1 MPIKVYKKNDAG
13 RRGMSIVDR
22 SVLTKDRPE
31 SRLTTSLNK
40 QAGRNNRGIVTCRHR
55 GGGEK
60 RRYRII
66 DFKQIEKAGIP
77 GRIESLQYD
86 PNRSAWIALV
96 TYVDGDKRY
105 HLAAHG
111 LAVGDKIITGEK
123 TKIKPGN
130 RCQIQHIP
138 ASFEIFNV
146 ELKPGKGGQM
156 ARSAGSRAKVV
167 STDGDTYAQIQLPSS
182 EIRLVPKT
190 CYATI
195 GVAANIDHSNISLGK
210 AGRVRR
216 MGRRP
221 QVRGKVMNPCDHPHG
236 GGEARNSI
244 GMKAPKTPWGALAL
258 GVKTRNKKKY
268 SKELI
273 LKRRKPGRFS
283 RRTK

>member
-1 MPIKVYKKNDAG
+1 
-13 RRGMSIVDR
+13 MSVVDR
-22 SVLTKDRPE
+22 GALAKKPSEKRLLAKLTK
-31 SRLTTSLNK
+31 K
-40 QAGRNNRGIVTCRHR
+40 AGRNNSGRLTCRHR

-60 RRYRII
+60 RNYRLI
-66 DFKQIEKAGIP
+66 DFDQTAKLGVP
-77 GRIESLQYD
+77 GRIVSLEYD

-96 TYVDGDKRY
+96 VYADGDKRY

-111 LAVGDKIITGEK
+111 MKADDKILTAEK
-123 TKIKPGN
+123 TKIKVGN
-130 RCQIQHIP
+130 RCQIKNIP
-138 ASFEIFNV
+138 AGFEVFNV
-146 ELKPGKGGQM
+146 ELKIGKGGQL

-167 STDGDTYAQIQLPSS
+167 STEKENAQIQLPSS

-190 CYATI
+190 CFATI
-195 GVAANIDHSNISLGK
+195 GVAANLDHSHQKLGK

-258 GVKTRNKKKY
+258 GVKTRRKKKY
-268 SKELI
+268 SNSAI

-283 RRTK
+283 RRRK

>member
-1 MPIKVYKKNDAG
+1 MPVKIYKPNNAG
-13 RRGMSIVDR
+13 RRGMSVVDR
-22 SVLTKDRPE
+22 SVLAKKPSEKRLLTK
-31 SRLTTSLNK
+31 LTK
-40 QAGRNNRGIVTCRHR
+40 KAGRNNLGRLTCRHR

-60 RRYRII
+60 RNYRLI
-66 DFKQIEKAGIP
+66 DFDQTEKLGIP
-77 GRIESLQYD
+77 GKISSLEYD

-96 TYVDGDKRY
+96 VYADGNKRY

-111 LAVGDKIITGEK
+111 NKVGDLILTAEK
-123 TKIKPGN
+123 TKIKTGN
-130 RCQIQHIP
+130 RCQIKNIP
-138 ASFEIFNV
+138 AGFEVFNV
-146 ELKPGKGGQM
+146 ELTAKKGGQL
-156 ARSAGSRAKVV
+156 ARSAGSRAKVI
-167 STDGDTYAQIQLPSS
+167 STEKEKAQIQLPSS

-190 CYATI
+190 CFATI
-195 GVAANIDHSNISLGK
+195 GTAANLDHSNQKMGK

-258 GVKTRNKKKY
+258 GVKTRPKKKY
-268 SKELI
+268 SNSSI

-283 RRTK
+283 RRRK

>member
-13 RRGMSIVDR
+13 RRGMSVVDK
-22 SVLTKDRPE
+22 SILSKKKPE
-31 SRLTTSLNK
+31 ARLTTSLTK
-40 QAGRNNRGIVTCRHR
+40 KAGRNNGGSITCRHR

-66 DFKQIEKAGIP
+66 DFKQTEKAGIP
-77 GRIESLQYD
+77 GKIDSLQYD

-96 TYVDGDKRY
+96 VYADGDKRY

-111 LAVGDKIITGEK
+111 VKTGDKIITGEK
-123 TKIKPGN
+123 TKIKAGN
-130 RCQIQHIP
+130 RCQIQNIP
-138 ASFEIFNV
+138 PSFEIFNV
-146 ELKPGKGGQM
+146 ELKVGKGGQM
-156 ARSAGSRAKVV
+156 ARSAGSRAKVI
-167 STDGDTYAQIQLPSS
+167 STEGEEYAQIQLPSS
-182 EIRLVPKT
+182 EIRLVPKI

-195 GVAANIDHSNISLGK
+195 GVAANIDHSNVKLGK

-221 QVRGKVMNPCDHPHG
+221 QVRGKVMNPNDHPHG

-268 SKELI
+268 SNDLI

>member
-1 MPIKVYKKNDAG
+1 MPVKVYKPNAAG
-13 RRGMSIVDR
+13 RRGMSVVDR
-22 SVLTKDRPE
+22 SVLAKKPTEK
-31 SRLTTSLNK
+31 RLIGRLNK
-40 QAGRNNRGIVTCRHR
+40 QAGRNNTGRITCRHR

-60 RRYRII
+60 RNYRHI
-66 DFKQIEKAGIP
+66 DFDQTAKLGVP
-77 GRIESLQYD
+77 GRISSLEYD

-96 TYVDGDKRY
+96 VYTDGDKRY

-111 LAVGDKIITGEK
+111 SKVDDRILTAKK
-123 TKIKPGN
+123 TKIKAGN
-130 RCQIQHIP
+130 RCQIKNIP
-138 ASFEIFNV
+138 AGFEVFNV
-146 ELKPGKGGQM
+146 ELTNKKGGQL

-167 STDGDTYAQIQLPSS
+167 STEKEMAQIQLPSS

-190 CYATI
+190 CFATI
-195 GVAANIDHSNISLGK
+195 GVAANIDHSNQKLGK

-258 GVKTRNKKKY
+258 GVKTRPKKKY
-268 SKELI
+268 SNKLI

-283 RRTK
+283 RRRK

>member
-1 MPIKVYKKNDAG
+1 MPVKVYKPNAAG
-13 RRGMSIVDR
+13 RRGMSVVDR
-22 SVLTKDRPE
+22 GALAKKPSEKRLLAKLTK
-31 SRLTTSLNK
+31 K
-40 QAGRNNRGIVTCRHR
+40 AGRNNSGRLTCRHR

-60 RRYRII
+60 RNYRLI
-66 DFKQIEKAGIP
+66 DFDQTAKLGVP
-77 GRIESLQYD
+77 GRIVSLEYD

-96 TYVDGDKRY
+96 VYADGDKRY

-111 LAVGDKIITGEK
+111 MKADDKILTAEK
-123 TKIKPGN
+123 TKIKVGN
-130 RCQIQHIP
+130 RCQIKNIP
-138 ASFEIFNV
+138 AGFEVFNV
-146 ELKPGKGGQM
+146 ELKIGKGGQL

-167 STDGDTYAQIQLPSS
+167 STEKENAQIQLPSS

-190 CYATI
+190 CFATI
-195 GVAANIDHSNISLGK
+195 GVAANLDHSHQKLGK

-258 GVKTRNKKKY
+258 GVKTRRKKKY
-268 SKELI
+268 SNSAI

-283 RRTK
+283 RRRK